1 MQLLEHEIRIEFDD
15 SIFTKGNKNCFSICH
30 LSQVRSDIL
39 YTLKA
44 NYSFF
49 AVTFYDDVIYK
60 CIIIFFASIYQS
72 FFPNRNVLVCCWNMW
87 CQFTNT
93 IQNFVV
99 FPGTAKYSEA
109 YHHFIN
115 TKDSLELF
123 FLKFLFLGPPRL
135 GKTTVRRRLMGEIQD
150 IKSAGEAEQPQ
161 PSTGTV
167 ETGHSVVVKTVS
179 NTAAVVTESEWS
191 AIASLEDEARMLF
204 HNLVDTISSK
214 SSTPLEATANEALP
228 NHSIHR
234 DDESSSSQSNT
245 DSLLTTQVT
254 DERRPNYS
262 LSPTMF
268 SQDMLDITTIFN
280 EAMGSAYWKD
290 VKHMFKAH
298 LRMEDTGG
306 QPELMDMLPAL
317 TIGPGLYLL
326 FINLQNE
333 LDELYRL
340 SYCNASGKSTPPV
353 DSTYTVMEMLFS
365 ALSSI
370 CCSKSIPTN
379 ILDDEKL
386 TPELKNNILESS
398 HSVAYIVGTHKD
410 KVTEERIKILDKQL
424 KEKITSTAFY
434 SQNILQFSSEDD
446 LIVTVDN
453 MEGGKEEICH
463 VRALLEKA
471 MERHFKKLKIPAVW
485 LLFSLCLR
493 KKNMRTAKLD
503 FCIQMS
509 RMLNMSEYETK
520 VAIWFL
526 HRHAGV
532 MMYFPNVPELKD
544 LVIIDI
550 QIVYDSVTILILR
563 AMNYEEVGHCNAEEF
578 KNTGQFSLSH
588 IIAATSKVT
597 GDVIPPQKLVALLE
611 FLHIIARFSERSRGH
626 TVTSCYKQDD
636 VTYIMPC
643 VLQNASKDK
652 LDDFC
657 KDTPHSNSIAPLI
670 VCYKC
675 GFVPIGVFPAVIA
688 SLIANS
694 SFRLIK
700 KGIMK
705 NLVQF
710 RYGSLLTLVT
720 FMCRPKFYEII
731 ISELPI
737 IQHEPHIECAKI
749 KKEVESTFEKVSSHM
764 NYGYFM
770 DYQFAFECPSHPGRE
785 HLCVVDGQQS
795 TPSLMLCLQDL
806 TKKSP
811 EKMSSCHTV
820 WFGEVCHLSCLSSLF
835 TVFISAEITMLI
847 PVFHQ

>member
-1 MQLLEHEIRIEFDD
+1 MLE
-15 SIFTKGNKNCFSICH
+15 
-30 LSQVRSDIL
+30 
-39 YTLKA
+39 
-44 NYSFF
+44 
-49 AVTFYDDVIYK
+49 
-60 CIIIFFASIYQS
+60 
-72 FFPNRNVLVCCWNMW
+72 CCWNILW

-99 FPGTAKYSEA
+99 FVGTAKYSEA

-179 NTAAVVTESEWS
+179 NTAAVLTESEWS

-214 SSTPLEATANEALP
+214 SSTPLEATATEALP
-228 NHSIHR
+228 NRSIQG

-245 DSLLTTQVT
+245 DSLQLLTTQIKRRKVT
-254 DERRPNYS
+254 DESSPNYS
-262 LSPTMF
+262 PSPTMF
-268 SQDMLDITTIFN
+268 SQDMRDITAIFN

-333 LDELYRL
+333 LDEHYKL

-379 ILDDEKL
+379 ILDDEKII
-386 TPELKNNILESS
+386 PELKNNILESS

-463 VRALLEKA
+463 VRSLLEKA

-493 KKNMRTAKLD
+493 RKNMRTAKLD

-532 MMYFPNVPELKD
+532 IMYFPNVPELKD

-550 QIVYDSVTILILR
+550 QIVYDSVTVLILR
-563 AMNYEEVGHCNAEEF
+563 AMNYEEVGHCNAKEF
-578 KNTGQFSLSH
+578 KKTGQFALSH
-588 IIAATSKVT
+588 VIATMSKVSE
-597 GDVIPPQKLVALLE
+597 DVIQPQKLVALLE
-611 FLHIIARFSERSRGH
+611 FLHIIARIPDSSRGD
-626 TVTSCYKQDD
+626 TVSSCYKQDD

-643 VLQNASKDK
+643 VLENATTEE
-652 LDDFC
+652 LDSVSQDISRP
-657 KDTPHSNSIAPLI
+657 DSVAPIML
-670 VCYKC
+670 YFTC
-675 GFVPIGVFPAVIA
+675 GFVPIGVFPAMIACVI
-688 SLIANS
+688 SNK
-694 SFRLIK
+694 SFELIK
-700 KGIMK
+700 EGIKK
-705 NLVQF
+705 NMF
-710 RYGSLLTLVT
+710 RFHFGKDCNLITLI
-720 FMCRPKFYEII
+720 CRPQYYMIQ
-731 ISELPI
+731 ISKRYSDSVPI
-737 IQHEPHIECAKI
+737 NEECVAIKNNIETTLK
-749 KKEVESTFEKVSSHM
+749 KVSSHM
-764 NYGYFM
+764 NYGSYM
-770 DYQFAFECPSHPGRE
+770 DYQFSFECPLHPGRD
-785 HLCVVDGQQS
+785 HLCVV
-795 TPSLMLCLQDL
+795 
-806 TKKSP
+806 KK
-811 EKMSSCHTV
+811 
-820 WFGEVCHLSCLSSLF
+820 GEVCPRVKEGEVCPPVMRCLYNRDHPKPVQLSGCHRVWFSRVSVSFFNTLLHDKLGTFSF
-835 TVFISAEITMLI
+835 
-847 PVFHQ
+847 